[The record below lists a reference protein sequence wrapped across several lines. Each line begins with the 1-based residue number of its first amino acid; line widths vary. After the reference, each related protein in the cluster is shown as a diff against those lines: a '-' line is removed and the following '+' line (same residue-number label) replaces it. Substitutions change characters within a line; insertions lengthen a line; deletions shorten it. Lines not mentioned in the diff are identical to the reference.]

1 MAKIVIAT
9 RKSPLAIWQAEH
21 VREILKK
28 EHPENDY
35 EFLEIVT
42 EGDRIL
48 DSSLSKIGGKGLFVK
63 DIEKAI
69 IEGKADFAVHSAKDM
84 PVEITKELYISAIM
98 KREDPFDALI
108 TSDKKKLVDL
118 PMGAN
123 IGTSSMRRKSQ
134 LLYQRP
140 DLKITELRGNVNSR
154 LKKLDEGQYD
164 AIVLAC
170 ASVKRMGWGDRI
182 SQILDDRMII
192 PCCGQGALAIESRR
206 GDKKTDALIKCLN
219 DTKSFLEVEGERTFL
234 TRLNGGCQMPVG
246 VFCEQLSDGRFHMSG
261 VIFDPEGKTKVE
273 GTKVGI
279 KNVIVGFELANELL
293 DGGGRRILDE
303 IGHSLKH

>member
-1 MAKIVIAT
+1 MSKIVIAT

-48 DSSLSKIGGKGLFVK
+48 DSSLAKIGGKGLFVK

-69 IEGKADFAVHSAKDM
+69 IEGRADFAVHSAKDM

-108 TSDKKKLVDL
+108 SADKKKLVDL
-118 PMGAN
+118 PKGAN
-123 IGTSSMRRKSQ
+123 IGTSSMRRKAQ

-140 DLKITELRGNVNSR
+140 DLKITELRGNVNTR

-170 ASVKRMGWGDRI
+170 ASVKRMGWGERI
-182 SQILDDRMII
+182 SQILDDRMIV

-206 GDKKTDALIKCLN
+206 GDKKIDALIKCLN

-246 VFCEQLSDGRFHMSG
+246 VFCEQLSDGRFHMAG

-273 GTKVGI
+273 GTRVGV

-293 DGGGRRILDE
+293 DGGGKRILDAIE
-303 IGHSLKH
+303 R

>member
-1 MAKIVIAT
+1 MSKIVIAT

-28 EHPENDY
+28 EHPENEY

-48 DSSLSKIGGKGLFVK
+48 DSSLAKIGGKGLFVK

-108 TSDKKKLVDL
+108 TADKKKLVDL
-118 PMGAN
+118 PKGAN
-123 IGTSSMRRKSQ
+123 IGTSSMRRKAQ

-140 DLKITELRGNVNSR
+140 DLKITELRGNVNTR
-154 LKKLDEGQYD
+154 LKKLDDGQYD

-170 ASVKRMGWGDRI
+170 ASVKRMGWGERI

-219 DTKSFLEVEGERTFL
+219 DAKSFQEVEGERSFL

-246 VFCEQLSDGRFHMSG
+246 VFCERLSDGRFHMRG
-261 VIFDPEGKTKVE
+261 VIFDPDGKTKVE

-293 DGGGRRILDE
+293 DGGGKRILDA
-303 IGHSLKH
+303 IRQ